1 MSPRRRT
8 SSDGSDERLRV
19 VAGRTIRAD
28 ARREASPIDRD
39 SDDGR
44 IGDGPAR
51 DSSPAPDLDRELA
64 EAEPGWRARVVGRS
78 LAPAAEKAVRR
89 GQQLISSASRL
100 IHRSGGEDITV
111 QQVAA
116 EAGLTLRAFYQHF
129 PGKDELLIALMEEAQ
144 LVMARLL
151 VRQAARFDD
160 PLDRIG
166 GALYWALDERQH
178 TAGDYNAAMMRVVQ
192 RSALSIVPE
201 RLAAARRPVVAV
213 FTRLID
219 EAMADGKIERG
230 DAERS
235 AFAWMA
241 LHSSFVRVHY
251 LGNDLSSRLPSIP
264 ELVRFCVLGLG
275 AKLPIGWEERF
286 VIDDEEAAVSKRA
299 SEKLAAEVVRPAAR
313 ESDGR

>member
-1 MSPRRRT
+1 MSPRRR
-8 SSDGSDERLRV
+8 SPSDANEERLRV
-19 VAGRTIRAD
+19 VAGRVLPGD
-28 ARREASPIDRD
+28 VGREPGRVGRP
-39 SDDGR
+39 SDDGE
-44 IGDGPAR
+44 IGANPVR
-51 DSSPAPDLDRELA
+51 DSTRAADLDRELA

-100 IHRSGGEDITV
+100 IHRSGGADTTV

-129 PGKDELLIALMEEAQ
+129 SGKDELLIALMEEAQ

-151 VRQAARFDD
+151 VQQAARFDD

-192 RSALSIVPE
+192 RSALTIAPE

-219 EAMADGKIERG
+219 EAMADGAIERG

-275 AKLPIGWEERF
+275 ARLPVGWEERF
-286 VIDDEEAAVSKRA
+286 VITDEQAAVSKRA
-299 SEKLAAEVVRPAAR
+299 SEKLAADVVRASER
-313 ESDGR
+313 ESEKR

>member
-1 MSPRRRT
+1 MSPRRRST
-8 SSDGSDERLRV
+8 SDGSDERLRV
-19 VAGRTIRAD
+19 VAGRAL
-28 ARREASPIDRD
+28 A
-39 SDDGR
+39 
-44 IGDGPAR
+44 GDGGRRAGPRSGVVPGR
-51 DSSPAPDLDRELA
+51 DVVRGSDLDLDHELA
-64 EAEPGWRARVVGRS
+64 ETEPGWRSRVVGRS
-78 LAPAAEKAVRR
+78 LAPAADKAIRR
-89 GQQLISSASRL
+89 GQQLISAASRL
-100 IHRSGGEDITV
+100 IHRSGGDDITV
-111 QQVAA
+111 QQIAA

-129 PGKDELLIALMEEAQ
+129 PGKDELLIALMEESQ

-178 TAGDYNAAMMRVVQ
+178 TAGDYNAAMMRSVQ
-192 RSALSIVPE
+192 RGALSIAPE

-219 EAMADGKIERG
+219 EAMAEGAIERG

-241 LHSSFVRVHY
+241 LHASFVRVHY

-275 AKLPIGWEERF
+275 AKLPVGWEERF
-286 VIDDEEAAVSKRA
+286 VIGDEEAAISKRA
-299 SEKLAAEVVRPAAR
+299 SERLAAAVVRR
-313 ESDGR
+313 SESDRDER